1 MHCYTAVSERVRAF
15 ADNFPSGNLGVGFA
29 GCFSA
34 SASCF
39 L

>member
-1 MHCYTAVSERVRAF
+1 MHCYTAVSERVF
-15 ADNFPSGNLGVGFA
+15 ADNFLNGNFGVGFA
-29 GCFSA
+29 GCFGA